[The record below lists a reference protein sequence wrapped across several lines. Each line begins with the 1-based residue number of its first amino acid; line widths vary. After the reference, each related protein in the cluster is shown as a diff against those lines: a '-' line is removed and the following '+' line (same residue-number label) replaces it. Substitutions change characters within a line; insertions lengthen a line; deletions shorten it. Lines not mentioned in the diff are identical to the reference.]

1 MVALQRAIRRVKNG
15 KDGLVNIFSDSGPPW
30 RYWPAKTYHPLA
42 HEARRDISEIVA
54 EGRAVRLF
62 WVRAHAGIAGNERA
76 DELTRRAALTKKTA
90 ADYDRFPLSYAKR
103 VIRAAS
109 LEEWQER
116 YAEGGTGEIT
126 KCFFPRVEQA
136 YRVLRKTEM
145 TSHLAQ
151 TLTGH
156 GGFSQY
162 LHRFKL
168 KNSPYCACDPAKI
181 QDVLHVLEECPMF
194 LRERVALETEIGV
207 IVGRGE
213 FPAIVEDDQKRV
225 KFLSYCCKVTE
236 RTSKLNR
243 T

>member
-1 MVALQRAIRRVKNG
+1 MLAKLYLQ
-15 KDGLVNIFSDSGPPW
+15 
-30 RYWPAKTYHPLA
+30 
-42 HEARRDISEIVA
+42 
-54 EGRAVRLF
+54 
-62 WVRAHAGIAGNERA
+62 
-76 DELTRRAALTKKTA
+76 
-90 ADYDRFPLSYAKR
+90 
-103 VIRAAS
+103 IRAAS

-168 KNSPYCACDPAKI
+168 KDSPYCACDPAKI

-213 FPAIVEDDQKRV
+213 FPAIVCDDQKRA
-225 KFLSYCCKVTE
+225 KFLDFCCKLTE
-236 RTSKLNR
+236 KTLKLNR
-243 T
+243 D